1 MRRQTLPTAAGLAMA
16 AFAIA
21 GPCLGAD
28 APAAA
33 EAPPAGVIVLGP
45 AGPLVMSPDDIAQ
58 LPAIH
63 IEAAFDTEHG
73 PRQSAFEGPLLWTV
87 LDHAHAI
94 DVSKPRGFVRQ
105 TVLLTGRDGYT
116 AILALGE
123 LAPQFESK
131 QVILAEREDGKPLGP
146 DHLRIIVPGDHRGGR
161 SVHDLASI
169 AVVAPLPDKP

>member
-1 MRRQTLPTAAGLAMA
+1 MLNQPLRAASGLAMV

-21 GPCLGAD
+21 GPCRGAE
-28 APAAA
+28 PAA
-33 EAPPAGVIVLGP
+33 EAQPAGVIVMGP
-45 AGPLVMSPDDIAQ
+45 GAPLVMSADDIAQ
-58 LPAIH
+58 LPAIK
-63 IEAAFDTEHG
+63 IDVAFDTEHG

-94 DVSKPRGFVRQ
+94 DPAKPRGFVRQ
-105 TVLLTGRDGYT
+105 TILLTGRDGYT

-131 QVILAEREDGKPLGP
+131 QVILAEREDGKPLAP